1 DPTQKIHFIEFYIY
15 VQVGQSVL
23 FFKYF
28 KVKLHVNT

>member
-23 FFKYF
+23 FFKVC
-28 KVKLHVNT
+28 KSKITC